1 MHGVPSKCQPL
12 SVDSGDTVMNKR
24 YPILMEFSWID
35 GNTKVWGGI
44 NKYNNK
50 MESKLENREW

>member
-35 GNTKVWGGI
+35 GNTKV
-44 NKYNNK
+44 
-50 MESKLENREW
+50 